1 MAAECIFCKI
11 IAGEIPSLKVHEDA
25 ECIAIL
31 DIGPLADGHTLLV
44 PKQHFSRILDVPP
57 PIVAA
62 VASQLPRLAAAI
74 LHATGA
80 EGLNVL
86 QNNGAAAGQVVEHV
100 HIHLI
105 PRRGGDRLGFR
116 WNAGKYPPGRGEE
129 LSRKIAVAL
138 S

>member
-11 IAGEIPSLKVHEDA
+11 IAGQIPSLKVHEDA
-25 ECIAIL
+25 DCLAFL

-44 PKQHFSRILDVPP
+44 PKQHFSRIVDVPAA
-57 PIVAA
+57 IVSSMAL
-62 VASQLPRLAAAI
+62 QLPRLAAAI
-74 LHATGA
+74 LRTTGA

-86 QNNGAAAGQVVEHV
+86 QNNGTAAGQVVEHV

-105 PRRGGDRLGFR
+105 PRRGGDGLGFR

-129 LSRKIAVAL
+129 LSRTIAAAL